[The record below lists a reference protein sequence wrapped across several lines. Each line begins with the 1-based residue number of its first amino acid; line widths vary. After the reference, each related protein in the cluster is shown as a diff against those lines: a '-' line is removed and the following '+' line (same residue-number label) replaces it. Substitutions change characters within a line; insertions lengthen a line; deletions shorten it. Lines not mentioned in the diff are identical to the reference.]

1 MAVHVGDRGKA
12 ISPLQPQGFV
22 LVNGER
28 HDARAEFGP
37 IESGTEVVVV
47 AGDHMGL
54 VVRIVP
60 PGPEPRLPRHGE
72 RLCTSFD
79 ERVTEESE
87 REEAERQD
95 WIDEHRRSGTATG
108 AAVGVAAAAVA
119 VWLLWGFLQGQTD
132 DPRAAAAII
141 VGGGAL
147 WGVAVF
153 RGLDD
158 ALGQVDHN
166 FRRVTT
172 PAACL
177 GVVGTAVG
185 AILALPALGLVGG
198 LAVALAATVLLA
210 AVLPVFVLLTGLG
223 GE

>member
-12 ISPLQPQGFV
+12 ITPLRPQGFV

-37 IESGTEVVVV
+37 VEPGTEVVVV
-47 AGDHMGL
+47 TGDHMGL
-54 VVRIVP
+54 VVRTLP
-60 PGPEPRLPRHGE
+60 AGTEPQLPRLGE
-72 RLCTSFD
+72 RVCTSFD

-87 REEAERQD
+87 REEVERQN
-95 WIDEHRRSGTATG
+95 WIDKHRRSGTAT
-108 AAVGVAAAAVA
+108 ATAVGVAAAAVA
-119 VWLLWGFLQGQTD
+119 VWLLWGFLQAQTD
-132 DPRAAAAII
+132 DPRVAAAII
-141 VGGGAL
+141 IGGGAL

-166 FRRVTT
+166 FRRVTK
-172 PAACL
+172 PSACL
-177 GVVGTAVG
+177 GVVGTAAG
-185 AILALPALGLVGG
+185 AVLALPPLGLVGG
-198 LAVALAATVLLA
+198 LAVALAATIVLA
-210 AVLPVFVLLTGLG
+210 AVLPVFLLLTGLG

>member
-1 MAVHVGDRGKA
+1 MAVHVGDRGQAATK
-12 ISPLQPQGFV
+12 LQPQGFV

-28 HDARAEFGP
+28 HDARAEFGL
-37 IESGTEVVVV
+37 IEPGAEVVVV

-54 VVRIVP
+54 VVRALS
-60 PGPEPRLPRHGE
+60 PGAAPRLPRHGE
-72 RLCTSFD
+72 RVCTSFD

-87 REEAERQD
+87 RAEVERQE
-95 WIDEHRRSGTATG
+95 WIDEHRRSGTTTG

-132 DPRAAAAII
+132 DPWAAAAIV

-158 ALGQVDHN
+158 TLGQVDHH

-172 PAACL
+172 PSSCL
-177 GVVGTAVG
+177 GVVGTSAGAV
-185 AILALPALGLVGG
+185 LALPPLGLVGG
-198 LAVALAATVLLA
+198 LAVALAATVALA